1 MYGPTLIRTEIGRF
15 SVRIDEKLELV
26 LKKAVFLYGLVSVSQ
41 RELSR
46 SHAPKNEISTAK
58 SDANSLIINLCGERG
73 IRTPG
78 TLLEFTRFPIVP
90 LQPLEHLSV
99 SLL

>member
-1 MYGPTLIRTEIGRF
+1 MNYPNILALNLTKNPEIGRF

-26 LKKAVFLYGLVSVSQ
+26 LKKAVFLYGLVRVSQ

-73 IRTPG
+73 SGII
-78 TLLEFTRFPIVP
+78 LL
-90 LQPLEHLSV
+90 
-99 SLL
+99 

>member
-46 SHAPKNEISTAK
+46 SHAPKNEISIAF
-58 SDANSLIINLCGERG
+58 AIL
-73 IRTPG
+73 TP
-78 TLLEFTRFPIVP
+78 
-90 LQPLEHLSV
+90 
-99 SLL
+99 